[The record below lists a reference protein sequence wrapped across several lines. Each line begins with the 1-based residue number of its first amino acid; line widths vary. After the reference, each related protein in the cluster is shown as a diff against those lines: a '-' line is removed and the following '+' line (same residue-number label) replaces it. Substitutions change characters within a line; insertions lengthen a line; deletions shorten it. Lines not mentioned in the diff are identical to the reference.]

1 MKIYLNSIL
10 KITLLAFVE
19 LTIFY
24 LFGVRVIYYALSI
37 FLILG
42 FVLLILKKRLIAMQI
57 LAATVLFLLYFA
69 ILVKYIQ

>member
-24 LFGVRVIYYALSI
+24 LFGVRVIYYVLPI